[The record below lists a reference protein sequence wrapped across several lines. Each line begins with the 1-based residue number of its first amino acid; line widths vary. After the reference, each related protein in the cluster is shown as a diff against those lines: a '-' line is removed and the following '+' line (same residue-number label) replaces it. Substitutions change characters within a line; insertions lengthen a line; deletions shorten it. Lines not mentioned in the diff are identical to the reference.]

1 MEERGIDEK
10 DVDLYYI
17 KKKRI
22 KIKRLKRPLTTE
34 YRVVFIR
41 TRINPLQGFGIDI
54 PCCIQ
59 GYKG

>member
-22 KIKRLKRPLTTE
+22 KIKKTDE
-34 YRVVFIR
+34 ISND
-41 TRINPLQGFGIDI
+41 RITGSI
-54 PCCIQ
+54 
-59 GYKG
+59 YKNKN

>member
-22 KIKRLKRPLTTE
+22 KIKRLKRSLTAE
-34 YRVVFIR
+34 
-41 TRINPLQGFGIDI
+41 
-54 PCCIQ
+54 
-59 GYKG
+59 

>member
-22 KIKRLKRPLTTE
+22 KIKRPKRPLTTE
-34 YRVVFIR
+34 
-41 TRINPLQGFGIDI
+41 
-54 PCCIQ
+54 
-59 GYKG
+59 

>member
-22 KIKRLKRPLTTE
+22 QIKRLKRPLTTE
-34 YRVVFIR
+34 
-41 TRINPLQGFGIDI
+41 
-54 PCCIQ
+54 
-59 GYKG
+59 

>member
-22 KIKRLKRPLTTE
+22 KIERLKRPLTTE
-34 YRVVFIR
+34 
-41 TRINPLQGFGIDI
+41 
-54 PCCIQ
+54 
-59 GYKG
+59 

>member
-22 KIKRLKRPLTTE
+22 KIKRLERPLTTE
-34 YRVVFIR
+34 
-41 TRINPLQGFGIDI
+41 
-54 PCCIQ
+54 
-59 GYKG
+59 

>member
-22 KIKRLKRPLTTE
+22 KIKRLPRPLTTE
-34 YRVVFIR
+34 
-41 TRINPLQGFGIDI
+41 
-54 PCCIQ
+54 
-59 GYKG
+59 